1 MTNDEFNLTLDE
13 RIALDDCNRGIDFNN
28 PLYDIINDDLLL
40 IYSMLEEQFDNGVIC
55 YDAAH
60 DIYEKLAYAAYAWP
74 AVRLFAVEVYR
85 DLETSERG
93 TRLSDI
99 KPFAEVTNY

>member
-1 MTNDEFNLTLDE
+1 MANEELNLSLYTRIELDS
-13 RIALDDCNRGIDFNN
+13 CNRGIDFNN
-28 PLYDIINDDLLL
+28 PLYDNINDDLLEL
-40 IYSMLEEQFDNGVIC
+40 YFMLENLFDNGVSC

-60 DIYEKLAYAAYAWP
+60 DVYEKLAYPAYIWP

-85 DLETSERG
+85 DLETGDRG

-99 KPFAEVTNY
+99 KPFAEVTD

>member
-1 MTNDEFNLTLDE
+1 MANEEFNLSLDT
-13 RIALDDCNRGIDFNN
+13 RIELDSYNRGIDFNN
-28 PLYDIINDDLLL
+28 PLYYNINDDLLEL
-40 IYSMLEEQFDNGVIC
+40 YFMLENHFDNGVSC

-60 DIYEKLAYAAYAWP
+60 DVYEKLAYPAYVWP

-85 DLETSERG
+85 DLETGDRG

-99 KPFAEVTNY
+99 KPFAEVAE

>member
-1 MTNDEFNLTLDE
+1 MANEELNLSLDT
-13 RIALDDCNRGIDFNN
+13 RIELDSYNRGIDFNN
-28 PLYDIINDDLLL
+28 PLYYNINDDLLEL
-40 IYSMLEEQFDNGVIC
+40 YFMLEKHFDSGLSC

-60 DIYEKLAYAAYAWP
+60 DVYEKLAYPAYIWP

-85 DLETSERG
+85 DLETGDRG

-99 KPFAEVTNY
+99 KPFAEVAE